1 MGWNHKDTKTQRK
14 AASVILICG
23 LCLCLCVFV
32 VPTATAQDASARI
45 KAAQY
50 ALGMIRGPQRIDA
63 INTVEYWGTGVNYTY
78 HVSLSYLTPAM
89 RVEITNY
96 TPNARRIQVVNNN
109 FAWDE
114 SVPGA
119 GFIPG
124 TTATPRPEAVKERLL
139 QLWTTPHG
147 ALKAAVRAGA
157 SAKLSTENGANVI
170 TFPLSGQLAG
180 ITMKIT
186 LNAKD
191 QVEKVETV
199 NGNAVTITTYSDY
212 MDLGE
217 IKSDVLFPLHIA
229 QAEEDGRRVFELTI
243 SKADM
248 NNPYVVFPVPDNV
261 EKNQRD

>member
-1 MGWNHKDTKTQRK
+1 MRR
-14 AASVILICG
+14 AFIV
-23 LCLCLCVFV
+23 LCLGVFV
-32 VPTATAQDASARI
+32 VPPTIAQDASARI

-63 INTVEYWGTGVNYTY
+63 INTIEYWGIGVNYTY

-89 RVEITNY
+89 RVDIGRF
-96 TPNARRIQVVNNN
+96 TPTFRQIEVVNNN

-114 SVPGA
+114 TIPGG

-124 TTATPRPEAVKERLL
+124 TTATPKPAAVKERLL

-147 ALKAAVRAGA
+147 ALKAAARAGA
-157 SAKLSTENGANVI
+157 NAKLSAENGDNVI

-180 ITMKIT
+180 ITMKVT

-191 QVEKVETV
+191 EVDKVETV

-212 MDLGE
+212 KDLGE
-217 IKSDVLFPLHIA
+217 IKSDVRFPLHMV
-229 QAEEDGRRVFELTI
+229 QAEKDGRRVFDLTI
-243 SKADM
+243 SKTDM

-261 EKNQRD
+261 EKSQRD

>member
-14 AASVILICG
+14 GASVIFIYALS
-23 LCLCLCVFV
+23 LCLGVFV
-32 VPTATAQDASARI
+32 VPPAAAQDAAARI

-63 INTVEYWGTGVNYTY
+63 INTIEYWGTGVNYTY
-78 HVSLSYLTPAM
+78 HVSLSYLIPAM
-89 RVEITNY
+89 RVEFMRF
-96 TPNARRIQVVNNN
+96 TPNARQIYVVNNN

-124 TTATPRPEAVKERLL
+124 TMATPRPAGVKERLL

-157 SAKLSTENGANVI
+157 NAKLSTENGANVV

-180 ITMKIT
+180 MTMKIT

-199 NGNAVTITTYSDY
+199 NGSAVTITTYSDY

-229 QAEEDGRRVFELTI
+229 QADKDGRRVFDLTI

-261 EKNQRD
+261 EKSQRD